1 MSELV
6 IDTDVVS
13 FGFRQDALY
22 TNKYGPAIQGSRAVI
37 SFMTLAELQF
47 GMLNRR
53 WGEKRQNAMLAH
65 LRQHYVR
72 CGVSTEICDAWAEL
86 VWQAKQQGRILHSA
100 DAWIAAT
107 ALVLEAPLVTHNV
120 KDFQYLP
127 KLQLLSFAS
136 G

>member
-1 MSELV
+1 MSDLV

-22 TNKYGPAIQGSRAVI
+22 ANKYGPAIQGSRAVI

-53 WGEKRQNAMLAH
+53 WGKKRQSKMFAH
-65 LRQHYVR
+65 LQQYYVR
-72 CGVSTEICDAWAEL
+72 YGVSTEICDTWAEV

-107 ALVLEAPLVTHNV
+107 ALVLNVPLVTHNA

-127 KLQLLSFAS
+127 KLQVLSFS
-136 G
+136 L

>member
-53 WGEKRQNAMLAH
+53 WGEKRQNAMLTH
-65 LRQHYVR
+65 LRQHYMSAVGCR
-72 CGVSTEICDAWAEL
+72 PKFAMPGQNL
-86 VWQAKQQGRILHSA
+86 FGRRSNKA
-100 DAWIAAT
+100 YPA
-107 ALVLEAPLVTHNV
+107 
-120 KDFQYLP
+120 F
-127 KLQLLSFAS
+127 